1 MAART
6 EFDAP
11 LVEREQPLAALN
23 RLVSPLLAELR
34 ENLQACGQ
42 LCLTVRFDDGSTQ
55 ERTRTLLFPTAETS
69 LIMRALA
76 QVLEKMH
83 WPAGVTGL
91 SVSLGQIQD
100 VVMEQL
106 TLFPLEDE
114 RERKLQEVERYLAA
128 RFGASRLRRAMLTQ
142 PGAPLPEWRAAGWR
156 SS

>member
-1 MAART
+1 MAAQT
-6 EFDAP
+6 EFEVP
-11 LVEREQPLAALN
+11 LAEWGQPLAALN

-42 LCLTVRFDDGSTQ
+42 LCLTVHFDDGSAQ
-55 ERTRTLLFPTAETS
+55 ERTRTFLFPTAETS
-69 LIMRALA
+69 LIMRVLE
-76 QVLEKMH
+76 QVLEQMH

-91 SVSLGQIQD
+91 SISLEQIQD

-128 RFGASRLRRAMLTQ
+128 RFGANRLRRAMLTQ

-156 SS
+156 NP

>member
-1 MAART
+1 
-6 EFDAP
+6 
-11 LVEREQPLAALN
+11 
-23 RLVSPLLAELR
+23 
-34 ENLQACGQ
+34 
-42 LCLTVRFDDGSTQ
+42 
-55 ERTRTLLFPTAETS
+55 
-69 LIMRALA
+69 
-76 QVLEKMH
+76 MH